1 MFQFRV
7 CGRIID
13 VYILGLVQS
22 KRLVAR
28 ESNWKVEILCYSYVS
43 YCLENRRAVLTFC

>member
-1 MFQFRV
+1 MFQFYV

-13 VYILGLVQS
+13 VYVLGLVQS

-28 ESNWKVEILCYSYVS
+28 ESN
-43 YCLENRRAVLTFC
+43 